1 MQTEAQIKDQTGNSD
16 NRLLPAV
23 LSLFDGMSCG
33 QIALERAG
41 IKYNEYFASEID
53 KHAIKV
59 AVNNYPR
66 TKQIGSVTEV
76 KAVDLP
82 KIELL
87 MGGSPCQG
95 FSFSG
100 KQLNFDDPRSK
111 LFFEFVRLK
120 EECEPKW
127 FLLENVL
134 MKKEYEQ
141 VITKA
146 LGVEPIRINSAL
158 VSAQNRERL
167 YWTNIPNITQPNDK
181 GKITK
186 DIVGFESEIPCVN
199 ETISEIEKYTSRD
212 FQVSIS
218 KNGRIRPHR
227 FDYKKSG
234 ISEIGTIVNPNDKTV
249 TIIASHSPKTY
260 KSNPFEIYP
269 LNQQECEQ
277 LQTVPMGY
285 TDCVSEQQA
294 KRMLG
299 NGWTVDVISHIL
311 SFIPQS

>member
-1 MQTEAQIKDQTGNSD
+1 MTKNPNTKPFTACSKP
-16 NRLLPAV
+16 LLPAV

-41 IKYNEYFASEID
+41 IKYNEYYASEID

-59 AVNNYPR
+59 AVNNYPN

-95 FSFSG
+95 FSVSG

-127 FLLENVL
+127 FLLENVV

-181 GKITK
+181 GKVTK

>member
-1 MQTEAQIKDQTGNSD
+1 MTKNPNTKPFTACSKP
-16 NRLLPAV
+16 LLPAV

-41 IKYNEYFASEID
+41 IKYNEYYASEID

-59 AVNNYPR
+59 AVNNYPN

-127 FLLENVL
+127 FLLENVV

-181 GKITK
+181 GKVTK